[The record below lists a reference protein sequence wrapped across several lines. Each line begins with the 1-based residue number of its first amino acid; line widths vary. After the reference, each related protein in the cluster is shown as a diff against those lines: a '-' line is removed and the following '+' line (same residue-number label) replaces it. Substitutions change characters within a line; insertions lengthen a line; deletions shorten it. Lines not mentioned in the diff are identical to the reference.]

1 VVVALNAPFFYVPDL
16 IVLPERRTQ
25 RGKFTESP
33 FVFEFIHV
41 DNPLGV
47 WQLFSGIISFQ
58 GYEIHKASLLF
69 KSYPSLWGIKMKRI
83 WRYIHSLI
91 IINFIIEI
99 LYSFYMVFFVIGGGK
114 WPLLRKAVETPLEV
128 ILKRR
133 LYAIEAWIAV
143 GGLCVYLA
151 ITELLPQKINLTKM
165 VKPHVNHVNDEG

>member
-1 VVVALNAPFFYVPDL
+1 
-16 IVLPERRTQ
+16 
-25 RGKFTESP
+25 
-33 FVFEFIHV
+33 
-41 DNPLGV
+41 
-47 WQLFSGIISFQ
+47 
-58 GYEIHKASLLF
+58 
-69 KSYPSLWGIKMKRI
+69 
-83 WRYIHSLI
+83 LI

-151 ITELLPQKINLTKM
+151 ITELLPQKIDLTKM
-165 VKPHVNHVNDEG
+165 VKPHVKDEG

>member
-1 VVVALNAPFFYVPDL
+1 
-16 IVLPERRTQ
+16 
-25 RGKFTESP
+25 
-33 FVFEFIHV
+33 
-41 DNPLGV
+41 
-47 WQLFSGIISFQ
+47 
-58 GYEIHKASLLF
+58 
-69 KSYPSLWGIKMKRI
+69 MKRI

-91 IINFIIEI
+91 IINFMIEI

-151 ITELLPQKINLTKM
+151 ITELLPQKINLTRM
-165 VKPHVNHVNDEG
+165 VKPQVDDQG

>member
-1 VVVALNAPFFYVPDL
+1 M
-16 IVLPERRTQ
+16 
-25 RGKFTESP
+25 
-33 FVFEFIHV
+33 
-41 DNPLGV
+41 
-47 WQLFSGIISFQ
+47 
-58 GYEIHKASLLF
+58 GY
-69 KSYPSLWGIKMKRI
+69 KMKRI
-83 WRYIHSLI
+83 WRYIHTLI

-151 ITELLPQKINLTKM
+151 ITELLPQKMTLTRM
-165 VKPHVNHVNDEG
+165 VKSHVDDQG

>member
-1 VVVALNAPFFYVPDL
+1 
-16 IVLPERRTQ
+16 
-25 RGKFTESP
+25 
-33 FVFEFIHV
+33 
-41 DNPLGV
+41 
-47 WQLFSGIISFQ
+47 
-58 GYEIHKASLLF
+58 
-69 KSYPSLWGIKMKRI
+69 MKRI

-151 ITELLPQKINLTKM
+151 ITELLPQKINLTQL
-165 VKPHVNHVNDEG
+165 VKAQVNDEG

>member
-1 VVVALNAPFFYVPDL
+1 
-16 IVLPERRTQ
+16 
-25 RGKFTESP
+25 
-33 FVFEFIHV
+33 
-41 DNPLGV
+41 
-47 WQLFSGIISFQ
+47 
-58 GYEIHKASLLF
+58 
-69 KSYPSLWGIKMKRI
+69 MKRI

-151 ITELLPQKINLTKM
+151 ITELLPQKIDLAKM
-165 VKPHVNHVNDEG
+165 VKPHVNDEG